1 MEPSSSCHTAGLAR
15 ASPSC
20 RNVTCRCLSV
30 SYDMVIDRPEPVLTY
45 LRVLEHGLEKT
56 AQKDVA
62 CCPHL
67 VDRPQGGQDR
77 GAHTCPWPVWT
88 RRMRHA
94 KAGVR
99 TVFAVPA
106 SVCTAILSSARK
118 GRSGVSSRTERLGR
132 QQARQGLASSARCA
146 AWNQDRN
153 NRRTKRIYS
162 HGGRQVSPT

>member
-1 MEPSSSCHTAGLAR
+1 
-15 ASPSC
+15 
-20 RNVTCRCLSV
+20 
-30 SYDMVIDRPEPVLTY
+30 MVIDRPEPVLTY
-45 LRVLEHGLEKT
+45 LRVLEHGFSEQKRLKKT
-56 AQKDVA
+56 SRVFR
-62 CCPHL
+62 PHL